1 MPGRAMA
8 AAWRRPASSSSVG
21 AARPAC
27 AGRLQQPRPPAPP
40 STGDARAVAARAS
53 LRLVQ
58 PDESDMA
65 VPYPSPQAEADFHA
79 ALADPDLCAEV
90 LSQAQAAGKA
100 GEGVSRVAWVR
111 GAAFVPQPWSPAS
124 PRGVPLAWDE
134 LAGRDDHVVIQV
146 PPPVTCVCVLFGEG
160 GGGGSPAVSPAVWAG
175 ENGDLMYSPSYSPSS
190 LSRSLSHPRPSPS
203 SPSSV
208 THENPALSQVQV
220 PGARPGRRHLPD
232 DRGGVNE

>member
-160 GGGGSPAVSPAVWAG
+160 GGGGRRPGPRPGGRGKTVTSCTPP
-175 ENGDLMYSPSYSPSS
+175 PTPPP
-190 LSRSLSHPRPSPS
+190 RSLARSLTLDLPHPPHPPSHTKTPRFRRYKCR
-203 SPSSV
+203 
-208 THENPALSQVQV
+208 V
-220 PGARPGRRHLPD
+220 PGRVVAIYQMIEG
-232 DRGGVNE
+232 E